1 MERFAK
7 KVNCFNRVF
16 AKKLSIIDVMRCA
29 IWYYLY
35 NLENVKNTHG
45 EVLNLVK
52 FQGEACNFTTKSN
65 TLPWVLFTFFK
76 LYKWHQIAQR
86 ITYV

>member
-1 MERFAK
+1 M
-7 KVNCFNRVF
+7 
-16 AKKLSIIDVMRCA
+16 MRCA

-86 ITYV
+86 ITYVWQSPRYASAAFTILFNFE